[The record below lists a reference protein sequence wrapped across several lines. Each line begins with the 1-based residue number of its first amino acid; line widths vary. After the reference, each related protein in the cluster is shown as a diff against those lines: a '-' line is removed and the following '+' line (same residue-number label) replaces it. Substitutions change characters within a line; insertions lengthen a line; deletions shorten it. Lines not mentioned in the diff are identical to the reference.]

1 MKKEV
6 MKICFLAPANNYHTI
21 KWCNWFSSRGHE
33 VSVISFVNGEIKGTK
48 IYWINSGAETNASDV
63 KKLKYL
69 LQAGKVRKIIK
80 LINPDIVNAHYATSY
95 GTVAA
100 LAGLRGYI
108 LSVWGSDVYDFPN
121 KSLLHKILLKYS
133 LFRAK
138 NIFSTSKSMAKEINK
153 YTSKKVYVT
162 PFGVDMDLFNPN
174 KRRLDRD
181 KNVEFIVGTVKALKE
196 KYGIEDIL
204 RAVAI
209 VREKY
214 PEINIKLRI
223 AGKGE
228 DEYRYK
234 KIAKQIEIDDITTW
248 LGFISQ
254 EEAAMEWANM
264 DVAIIAS
271 ISESFGVSAVEA
283 EACETATIITNIPG
297 LMEATDPSITSIV
310 VKRHC
315 AEEIAEAIYYLYNH
329 EELRYKMGKAGRRYV
344 FERYEINKC
353 FEDIELLY
361 KKMRKNMLIN
371 LLEE

>member
-108 LSVWGSDVYDFPN
+108 LSVWGTDVYDFPN
-121 KSLLHKILLKYS
+121 KSILHKLLFKYS
-133 LFRAK
+133 LFRATY
-138 NIFSTSKSMAKEINK
+138 IFSTSKSMATEINK
-153 YTSKKVYVT
+153 YTKKKIEIT
-162 PFGVDMDLFNPN
+162 PFGVDMDLFNPD
-174 KRRLDRD
+174 KRRFARD
-181 KNVEFIVGTVKALKE
+181 SDENKEFVVGTVKALKA
-196 KYGIEDIL
+196 KYGIEEIL

-209 VREKY
+209 VKNTH

-228 DEYRYK
+228 DEIKYK
-234 KIAKQIEIDDITTW
+234 
-248 LGFISQ
+248 
-254 EEAAMEWANM
+254 
-264 DVAIIAS
+264 
-271 ISESFGVSAVEA
+271 
-283 EACETATIITNIPG
+283 ETKYTGTQ
-297 LMEATDPSITSIV
+297 
-310 VKRHC
+310 
-315 AEEIAEAIYYLYNH
+315 
-329 EELRYKMGKAGRRYV
+329 
-344 FERYEINKC
+344 
-353 FEDIELLY
+353 
-361 KKMRKNMLIN
+361 
-371 LLEE
+371 

>member
-33 VSVISFVNGEIKGTK
+33 VSVISFVNGEIEGTK

-69 LQAGKVRKIIK
+69 LQAGKVRKIIE

-100 LAGLRGYI
+100 LAGVQGYI
-108 LSVWGSDVYDFPN
+108 LSVWGADVYDFPN
-121 KSLLHKILLKYS
+121 KSILHKFLFKYS
-133 LFRAK
+133 LFRATY
-138 NIFSTSKSMAKEINK
+138 IFSTSKSMATEINK
-153 YTSKKVYVT
+153 YTRKKIEIT
-162 PFGVDMDLFNPN
+162 PFGVDMDLFNPD
-174 KRRLDRD
+174 KRRFDRD
-181 KNVEFIVGTVKALKE
+181 SGENKEFVVGTVKALKD
-196 KYGIEDIL
+196 KYGIEEIL

-209 VREKY
+209 VKNTH

-228 DEYRYK
+228 NEIKYK
-234 KIAKQIEIDDITTW
+234 EIAKQIKIDDITTW

-254 EEAAMEWANM
+254 RKAAIEWANM

-271 ISESFGVSAVEA
+271 TLESESFGVSAVEA
-283 EACETATIITNIPG
+283 EACEIATIITDIPG
-297 LMEATDPSITSIV
+297 LMEATKPGITSMV
-310 VKRHC
+310 VRRQC
-315 AEEIAEAIYYLYNH
+315 AEDIAEAIYYLYRH
-329 EELRYKMGKAGRRYV
+329 REERRMMGKAGRKYV
-344 FERYEINKC
+344 LERYEINNC
-353 FEDIELLY
+353 FERIE
-361 KKMRKNMLIN
+361 KNFKDLVIK
-371 LLEE
+371 